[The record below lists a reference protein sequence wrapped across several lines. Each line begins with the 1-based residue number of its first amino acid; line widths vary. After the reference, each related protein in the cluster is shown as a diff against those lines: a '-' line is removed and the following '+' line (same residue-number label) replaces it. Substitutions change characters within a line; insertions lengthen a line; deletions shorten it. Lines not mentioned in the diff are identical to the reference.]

1 MRTRIAA
8 IAAAALLALGG
19 GAATARAQPKAPGTD
34 YPNRP
39 VRIVVAL
46 APGGNADINAR
57 LVAGALSAR
66 LGQQFVVENRPSGGG
81 TVAFETV
88 AQTPPDGYTLLVGAL
103 GSHALNVGLYG
114 ERLRVHP
121 LTGVDHI
128 TISSHSAIA
137 LAVHPSLGVR
147 TFSEF
152 RDLLR
157 RNPGR
162 YDFGSS
168 GNGTT
173 GHIAGVLLMQMIGAQ
188 AQHVPYRGSAAAF
201 QDLLAGRTAFQADTI
216 SFLAEHFRSGAV
228 LGLLIATAERS
239 PMAPEVPTAAEAGL
253 PDYQVTTWTPWST
266 TLGTPMA
273 IRRFLYEQIA
283 EALKQPEVRERL
295 VSLGNTIPEGMDPDR
310 TRAFI
315 AAEIERWT
323 PVVRASGARV
333 D

>member
-1 MRTRIAA
+1 MMRA
-8 IAAAALLALGG
+8 IGAALALLGLAS
-19 GAATARAQPKAPGTD
+19 AAMAQPRAPGTD

-57 LVAGALSAR
+57 LVAGALSSQI
-66 LGQQFVVENRPSGGG
+66 GQQFVVENRPSGGG

-88 AQTPPDGYTLLVGAL
+88 AQTAPDGYTLLVGAL

-128 TISSHSAIA
+128 TISSHSAIVI
-137 LAVHPSLGVR
+137 AVHPSMGV
-147 TFSEF
+147 SNLAEF
-152 RDLLR
+152 RARLAA
-157 RNPGR
+157 NPGQFD
-162 YDFGSS
+162 YGSS

-173 GHIAGVLLMQMIGAQ
+173 GHIAAALLLHLLGVQ

-201 QDLLAGRTAFQADTI
+201 ADLAVGRTAFQADTI
-216 SFLAEHFRSGAV
+216 SFLADHIRAGTV
-228 LGLLIATAERS
+228 RGIVIATPERS
-239 PMAPEVPTAAEAGL
+239 PMAPDVPTSAEAGL
-253 PDYQVTTWTPWST
+253 PEYQATTWTPWSV
-266 TLGTPMA
+266 TLGTPAA
-273 IRRFLYEQIA
+273 IQHFLYEQIA
-283 EALKQPEVRERL
+283 AALRTPAVRERL
-295 VSLGNTIPEGMDPDR
+295 IQLGNTIPEGMTPAR

-315 AAEIERWT
+315 AAEIEKWT
-323 PVVRASGARV
+323 PIVRASGARV

>member
-1 MRTRIAA
+1 MTRLGILAT
-8 IAAAALLALGG
+8 ALLALAGT
-19 GAATARAQPKAPGTD
+19 AAAQPRAPGTD

-39 VRIVVAL
+39 VRVVVAL

-57 LVAGALSAR
+57 LVATALSQR
-66 LGQQFVVENRPSGGG
+66 LGQQFIVENRPSGGG

-88 AQTPPDGYTLLVGAL
+88 AQTPPDGHTLLVGAL

-137 LAVHPSLGVR
+137 VAVHPSLGVR
-147 TFSEF
+147 SYPEF
-152 RDLLR
+152 LALLR
-157 RNPGR
+157 ANPGKF
-162 YDFGSS
+162 DFGSS

-173 GHIAGVLLMQMIGAQ
+173 GHIAGVLLTQLMGVT

-216 SFLAEHFRSGAV
+216 SFLAPHFATGAV
-228 LGLLIATAERS
+228 TGIMIATPERS
-239 PMAPEVPTAAEAGL
+239 PMAPGVPTAAEAGL
-253 PDYQVTTWTPWST
+253 PAYQVTTWTPWSA
-266 TLGTPMA
+266 TLGTPA
-273 IRRFLYEQIA
+273 GIRQFLYEQIA

-295 VSLGNTIPEGMDPDR
+295 LTLGNTIPEGMDPEK
-310 TRAFI
+310 TRIFI